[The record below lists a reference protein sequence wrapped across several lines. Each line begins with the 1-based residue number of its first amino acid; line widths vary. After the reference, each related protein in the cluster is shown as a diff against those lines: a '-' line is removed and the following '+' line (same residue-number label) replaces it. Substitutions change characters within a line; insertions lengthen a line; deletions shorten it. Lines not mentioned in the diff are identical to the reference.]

1 MQSLVSRAQAVYTCA
16 QAREHPHEQQEKARP
31 VSLLNLLWTSDSGTI
46 YRTGV
51 SEVDVLMLDVHY
63 SETLSNAL

>member
-1 MQSLVSRAQAVYTCA
+1 MSRAQAVYTCA

-31 VSLLNLLWTSDSGTI
+31 VSLLNLLWTLDLGTI

-51 SEVDVLMLDVHY
+51 SEVDVLITDVHY
-63 SETLSNAL
+63 SETLSNVL